1 MAARSMRPSASATT
15 TRSRRSREAA
25 FSRKPRHLRRLFTER
40 SMKVR
45 SSMLASIFALAA
57 LLSLAAAASD
67 APAPFS
73 AEYIASRNGEA
84 VGRTTLALSDN
95 GDGTFTLRSETRGTS
110 GLAKLAGIHVVE
122 TSHFR
127 WRDGRPEAIDYDYRQ
142 ESAFK
147 DRTRHAEFS
156 SGEARVE
163 EGGKTFRYAV
173 VPGLVDRHAV
183 TLAIANDLRRGATAF
198 DYKVA
203 VKDRVEDMRY
213 EQVGE
218 ESVEVPAGTFRATL
232 MRRVGEPGADRKRVA
247 RSWFA
252 EKLGWMPVE
261 IEQTDKKDTITLKLA
276 AVPKR

>member
-1 MAARSMRPSASATT
+1 MHRIPA
-15 TRSRRSREAA
+15 
-25 FSRKPRHLRRLFTER
+25 
-40 SMKVR
+40 MKFL
-45 SSMLASIFALAA
+45 LALLAFALSANA
-57 LLSLAAAASD
+57 VRAD
-67 APAPFS
+67 EAPLAPFR
-73 AEYIASRNGEA
+73 AEYDAYRNGDA
-84 VGRTTLALSDN
+84 LGRTTLELADN
-95 GDGTFTLRSETRGTS
+95 RDGTWTLRSETRGTA
-110 GLAKLAGIHVVE
+110 GLAKLAGIHIVE

-142 ESAFK
+142 ESALK
-147 DRTRHAEFS
+147 DRTRHADFA

-163 EGGKTFRYAV
+163 EGGKSFRYAV

-213 EQVGE
+213 ERVGE
-218 ESVEVPAGTFRATL
+218 ESVDVPAGTFQATL
-232 MRRVGEPGADRKRVA
+232 MRRVGEPGSDRKRVA

-252 EKLGWMPVE
+252 EKLGWLPVE
-261 IEQTDKKDTITLKLA
+261 IEQTDKKDTITLKLE

>member
-1 MAARSMRPSASATT
+1 MKIRSL
-15 TRSRRSREAA
+15 A
-25 FSRKPRHLRRLFTER
+25 FACLFPII
-40 SMKVR
+40 V
-45 SSMLASIFALAA
+45 A
-57 LLSLAAAASD
+57 LLPAAAAD
-67 APAPFS
+67 EAPMPFS
-73 AEYIASRNGEA
+73 AEYVASRNGEA

-95 GDGTFTLRSETRGTS
+95 GDGTFTLRSDTRGTS

-142 ESAFK
+142 ESALK
-147 DRTRHAEFS
+147 DRTRHAEFA

-163 EGGKTFRYAV
+163 EGGKTFRYAI

-213 EQVGE
+213 ERVGE
-218 ESVEVPAGTFRATL
+218 ESVEVPAGTFEATL
-232 MRRVGEPGADRKRVA
+232 MRRVGEPGSDRKRVA

-252 EKLGWMPVE
+252 EKLGWLPVE
-261 IEQTDKKDTITLKLA
+261 IEQTDKKDTITLKLE